1 MSTTLARKIRR
12 IPLQRTKDGT
22 LMFTTPEFIEAKK
35 ASVIYNWR
43 IARKGLRKRP
53 ENG

>member
-12 IPLQRTKDGT
+12 IPLQRTKDGV

-35 ASVIYNWR
+35 ASIIYNWR
-43 IARKGLRKRP
+43 VARKGLKKRP
-53 ENG
+53 ANA